1 MSTGAYVAIA
11 VVVVV
16 VIAVAV
22 VVASRQKTARLHKT
36 FGSEYDRT
44 VKARGDRRQAERE
57 LTGRVDRRKQLDIV
71 KLAEPA
77 RQQYLADWQQVQAD
91 FVDAPAES
99 VRRADGLVSQVMS
112 DRGYP
117 MAEFEQRSADISVD
131 HADVVENYRS
141 AHAICMASGQGNA
154 DTEDLRRAMT
164 QYRELF
170 QKLLGTGGLRRDERA
185 LADQHAVPAA
195 GTTTPASYH
204 RDSRPAAADAGQ
216 DEPPPPP
223 PAVHAGQT
231 GSSQQ

>member
-1 MSTGAYVAIA
+1 MSAGAYIAIGI

-16 VIAVAV
+16 VVLAVI
-22 VVASRQKTARLHKT
+22 VATRQRTARLHKT

-57 LTGRVDRRKQLDIV
+57 LTGRMDRRKQLNIV
-71 KLAEPA
+71 PLAEPA
-77 RQQYLADWQQVQAD
+77 RQQYLAQWQQAQAD
-91 FVDAPAES
+91 FVDAPVES

-131 HADVVENYRS
+131 HGDVVENYRS
-141 AHAICMASGQGNA
+141 AHAVSVASGQGSA

-170 QKLLGTGGLRRDERA
+170 QKLLGTGGLRRPEA
-185 LADQHAVPAA
+185 PSGAA
-195 GTTTPASYH
+195 GSE
-204 RDSRPAAADAGQ
+204 AGQ
-216 DEPPPPP
+216 PAPAGSGSDQAPPPPP
-223 PAVHAGQT
+223 PVHAGQAED
-231 GSSQQ
+231 SPH

>member
-1 MSTGAYVAIA
+1 MSAGAYIAIGI
-11 VVVVV
+11 VVLV

-22 VVASRQKTARLHKT
+22 IVASRQRTARLHKT

-44 VKARGDRRQAERE
+44 VQARGNRRQAERE

-71 KLAEPA
+71 PLSEPA
-77 RQQYLADWQQVQAD
+77 RQQYLAQWQTGQAE
-91 FVDAPAES
+91 FVDAPVES
-99 VRRADGLVSQVMS
+99 VHRADALVSQVMS

-117 MAEFEQRSADISVD
+117 MAEFEQRSADMSVD

-141 AHAICMASGQGNA
+141 AHAICMASGQGSA

-164 QYRELF
+164 QYRDLF
-170 QKLLGTGGLRRDERA
+170 QKLLGADGLRGDQSTPQSAESRDGQA
-185 LADQHAVPAA
+185 
-195 GTTTPASYH
+195 TPAS
-204 RDSRPAAADAGQ
+204 PGQ

-231 GSSQQ
+231 ESSQQ